1 MSVSLVKALLG
12 EEYGFDYIL
21 RRYVRDNNF
30 KTIVKDYVIVN
41 PKNYSKLSSLGKDIN
56 RIKEIFEYC
65 SSEEVETNLQD
76 NLKRTIIENTLKIIG
91 RFEPNYVGD
100 DSHSKSIINFLNY
113 LKENYDNEFL
123 LETCKKLPQQSFF
136 TMCFANA
143 LKGTNQTIQSIP
155 QENI

>member
-1 MSVSLVKALLG
+1 MSVALVKALLG
-12 EEYGFDYIL
+12 EEYGFEYIL

-65 SSEEVETNLQD
+65 SSDQIEATLQD
-76 NLKRTIIENTLKIIG
+76 KLKRTIIENSLKIIG
-91 RFEPNYVGD
+91 RFEPNYVGNY
-100 DSHSKSIINFLNY
+100 SHSKSIIEFLNY
-113 LKENYDNEFL
+113 LKENYDNAIL

-136 TMCFANA
+136 IHCFEKS
-143 LKGTNQTIQSIP
+143 LESTL
-155 QENI
+155 